1 MLYFYKEKKSQAIG
15 LLGLFFMSALR
26 VEYVCGYNNCVS
38 EKKENIGSQM
48 GQVDMPILKTC
59 KYVAIKSVEYID
71 SDVST

>member
-1 MLYFYKEKKSQAIG
+1 
-15 LLGLFFMSALR
+15 MSALC
-26 VEYVCGYNNCVS
+26 VEYVCGYNNWVS
-38 EKKENIGSQM
+38 EKKDNIGSQM